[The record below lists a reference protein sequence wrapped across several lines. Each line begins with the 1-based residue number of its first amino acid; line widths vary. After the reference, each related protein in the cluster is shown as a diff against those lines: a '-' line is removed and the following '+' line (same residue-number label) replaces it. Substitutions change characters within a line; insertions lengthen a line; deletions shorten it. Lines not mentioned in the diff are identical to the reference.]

1 MGALILDSF
10 FGASKRDVGKAAQL
24 VKKNRGLDIGLYLLD
39 QAGKLIGVS
48 EVRDVVSTNSYVDIL
63 VSSLIFGDG
72 LPLTR
77 DAT

>member
-10 FGASKRDVGKAAQL
+10 FGATKRDVGKAAQL
-24 VKKNRGLDIGLYLLD
+24 AKKIRALDIGLHLLD
-39 QAGKLIGVS
+39 QAGTLIDVS
-48 EVRDVVSTNSYVDIL
+48 EVRDVVSTDSYVDIL